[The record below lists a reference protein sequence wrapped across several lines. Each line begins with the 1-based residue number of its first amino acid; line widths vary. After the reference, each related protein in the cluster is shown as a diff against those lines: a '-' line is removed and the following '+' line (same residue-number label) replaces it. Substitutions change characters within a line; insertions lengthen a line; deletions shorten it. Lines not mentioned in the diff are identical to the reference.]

1 MLDIQSDLRERLA
14 QAFPDFVVKRFVP
27 EKIPERLMTLH
38 REGGRRQNDLVD
50 APGVGI
56 YVWAPTELETSEYAE
71 KIADLMT
78 SLAFS
83 EGYATVDM
91 ETMYSSPDPD
101 TDHPRWYLS
110 YTIQTYEPKG
120 AVNG

>member
-1 MLDIQSDLRERLA
+1 MLDIQTDLRERLA
-14 QAFPDFVVKRFVP
+14 RAFPDAAVKRFVP
-27 EKIPERLMTLH
+27 EKIPEILITLR

-56 YVWAPTELETSEYAE
+56 EVWAPTELETSALAYEVSDFMA
-71 KIADLMT
+71 

-83 EGYATVDM
+83 EGYATVTQ

-101 TDHPRWYLS
+101 TDKPRWYLS

-120 AVNG
+120 ALNG